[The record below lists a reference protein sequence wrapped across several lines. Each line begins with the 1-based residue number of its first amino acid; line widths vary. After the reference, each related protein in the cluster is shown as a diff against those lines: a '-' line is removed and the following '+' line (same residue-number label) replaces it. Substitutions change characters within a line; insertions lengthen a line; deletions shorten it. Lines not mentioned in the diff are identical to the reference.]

1 MTAPAAACNS
11 GARVRFY
18 EYEAK
23 ALFARH
29 GTPLPKGL
37 VARTAAEAQR
47 VAADI
52 GGPVVL
58 KSQVLTGGR
67 MKAGGVKFA
76 DTPADAETAA
86 QAILQ
91 LEIKG
96 QTPRGVLVEQRA
108 PVAQEYFAAV
118 TWDGRRKLPVLI
130 FSDMGGIDIEEV
142 AEKHPEHVA
151 RVHLSTI
158 LPWSAYRA
166 KEAIAAVGVTGD
178 DLNRLIPIVSTLV
191 EIFLRYDLTLA
202 EINPL
207 GKLVDGRFLVL
218 DGHVDL
224 EGDARDKHAKLLDEL
239 GIGKEE
245 TREAKPPTAFE
256 IKGAQVDASDHRGVA
271 GNVREFDGDLGLV
284 IGAGGGSL
292 TLFDAIRK
300 HGGRPA
306 NYCEIGGNPS
316 VRKACELTKLIL
328 SKPGVKKIA
337 VMMNVVSNTRVDIV
351 ARGVIKGCVE
361 SGRNPA
367 DTIAIFRIPGAW
379 EDDGFKILRKYGV
392 EYCDRTVSMYEAAG
406 RAVAK
411 MATA

>member
-1 MTAPAAACNS
+1 M
-11 GARVRFY
+11 RFY

-29 GTPLPKGL
+29 GTPLLKGR
-37 VARTAAEAQR
+37 VARTAAEAKQI
-47 VAADI
+47 AAEI
-52 GGPVVL
+52 AGPVVL

-76 DTPADAETAA
+76 DDPAGAA
-86 QAILQ
+86 QAAEAILK
-91 LEIKG
+91 LTING
-96 QTPRGVLVEQRA
+96 QQPRGVLVEQKA
-108 PVAQEYFAAV
+108 PIAKEYFVAV
-118 TWDGRRKLPVLI
+118 TWDGRKKCPVLI

-142 AEKHPEHVA
+142 ALKHPEHVA
-151 RVHLSTI
+151 QVHLSTL
-158 LPWSAYRA
+158 LPFSPYKA
-166 KEAIAAVGVTGD
+166 KEAIAGTGVSGD
-178 DLNRLIPIVSTLV
+178 DLNKIIPIVSTLV

-207 GKLVDGRFLVL
+207 GKTQDGKFLVL

-224 EGDARDKHAKLLDEL
+224 EGDARDKHARVVEDL

-245 TREAKPPTAFE
+245 TREARPPTAFE

-271 GNVREFDGDLGLV
+271 GNVKEFDGDLGLV

-300 HGGRPA
+300 HGGKPA

-316 VRKACELTKLIL
+316 VKKTCELTKLIL

-361 SGRNPA
+361 SGRTPS

-392 EYCDRTVSMYEAAG
+392 EYCDRSVSMYEAAG

-411 MATA
+411 MRA

>member
-1 MTAPAAACNS
+1 M
-11 GARVRFY
+11 RFY

-23 ALFARH
+23 ALFRRH
-29 GTPLPKGL
+29 GMPLLKGR
-37 VARTAAEAQR
+37 VATSAAEAK
-47 VAADI
+47 AIAEEI
-52 GGPVVL
+52 GGPLVL

-76 DTPADAETAA
+76 DDPAAA
-86 QAILQ
+86 AKAAAAILA

-96 QTPRGVLVEQRA
+96 HTPRGVLVEERA

-118 TWDGRRKLPVLI
+118 TWDGRKKLPVII

-142 AEKHPEHVA
+142 AEKHPEHVS
-151 RVHLSTI
+151 RVHFSTI
-158 LPWSAYRA
+158 VPFQPFRA
-166 KEAIAAVGVTGD
+166 KEAVAATGVSGTE
-178 DLNRLIPIVSTLV
+178 LTRLTPIVAALA

-207 GKLVDGRFLVL
+207 GRLEDGRFLVL
-218 DGHVDL
+218 DGHVDM
-224 EGDARDKHAKLLDEL
+224 EAEARERHAKVVEEL
-239 GIGKEE
+239 GIGKDE
-245 TREAKPPTAFE
+245 TREARPPTAFE
-256 IKGAQVDASDHRGVA
+256 LRGVEVDAGDHRGVA
-271 GNVREFDGDLGLV
+271 GNVKEFDGDLGLV

-292 TLFDAIRK
+292 TLFDAVRK

-316 VRKACELTKLIL
+316 VKKACGLTKLIL

-361 SGRNPA
+361 SGRDPA
-367 DTIAIFRIPGAW
+367 TTIAIFRIPGAW
-379 EDDGFKILRKYGV
+379 EDDGFTILRKYGV

-411 MATA
+411 LKE

>member
-1 MTAPAAACNS
+1 M
-11 GARVRFY
+11 RFY
-18 EYEAK
+18 EFEAK
-23 ALFARH
+23 TLFARH
-29 GTPLPKGL
+29 GIPLLKG
-37 VARTAAEAQR
+37 R
-47 VAADI
+47 VAKTATEAREAASEI
-52 GGPVVL
+52 AAPVVL

-76 DTPADAETAA
+76 DDPAAAEQAA
-86 QAILQ
+86 AAILA

-96 QTPRGVLVEQRA
+96 QKPRGVLVEQRV
-108 PVAQEYFAAV
+108 PVVQEYFAAV
-118 TWDGRRKLPVLI
+118 TWDGRRKQPVLI

-142 AEKHPEHVA
+142 AEQHPDHVS
-151 RVHLSTI
+151 RTHLSSI
-158 LPWSAYRA
+158 LPFSAYRA
-166 KEAIAAVGVTGD
+166 KEAIGAVGVTGD
-178 DLNRLIPIVSTLV
+178 VLNRMTPILATLV
-191 EIFLRYDLTLA
+191 ELFLRYDLTLA
-202 EINPL
+202 EINPIGRL
-207 GKLVDGRFLVL
+207 EDGRVLVL

-224 EGDARDKHAKLLDEL
+224 EGDARDKHAGLLKDL

-245 TREAKPPTAFE
+245 TREARPPTQFE
-256 IKGAQVDASDHRGVA
+256 IRGAEVDASDHRGVA

-316 VRKACELTKLIL
+316 VKKACELTKLIL

-361 SGRNPA
+361 AGRTPA
-367 DTIAIFRIPGAW
+367 DPIAIFRIPGAW
-379 EDDGFKILRKYGV
+379 EDDGFTILRKYGV

-406 RAVAK
+406 KAVAK
-411 MATA
+411 MQA

>member
-1 MTAPAAACNS
+1 M
-11 GARVRFY
+11 RFY

-29 GTPLPKGL
+29 GTPLLKGR
-37 VARTAAEAQR
+37 VARTPAEAKQIAAEIA
-47 VAADI
+47 
-52 GGPVVL
+52 GPVVL

-76 DTPADAETAA
+76 DDPAGAEKAA
-86 QAILQ
+86 EAILK
-91 LEIKG
+91 LTING
-96 QTPRGVLVEQRA
+96 QQPRGVLVEQKA
-108 PVAQEYFAAV
+108 PIAKEYFVAV
-118 TWDGRRKLPVLI
+118 TWDGRKKCPVLI

-142 AEKHPEHVA
+142 ALKHPEHVA
-151 RVHLSTI
+151 QVHLSTL
-158 LPWSAYRA
+158 LPFSPYKA
-166 KEAIAAVGVTGD
+166 KEAIAGTGVSGD
-178 DLNRLIPIVSTLV
+178 DLNRIIPIVSTLV

-207 GKLVDGRFLVL
+207 GKTADGKFLVL

-224 EGDARDKHAKLLDEL
+224 EGDARDKHAKVVEEL

-245 TREAKPPTAFE
+245 TREARPPTAFE

-271 GNVREFDGDLGLV
+271 GNVKEFDGDLGLV
-284 IGAGGGSL
+284 IVAGGGSL

-300 HGGRPA
+300 HGGKPA

-316 VRKACELTKLIL
+316 VKKTCELTKLIL

-361 SGRNPA
+361 SGRKPS

-392 EYCDRTVSMYEAAG
+392 EYCDRSVSMYEAAG

-411 MATA
+411 MRA

>member
-1 MTAPAAACNS
+1 M
-11 GARVRFY
+11 RFY

-29 GTPLPKGL
+29 GTPLLRGR
-37 VARTAAEAQR
+37 VARTAAEAAEIAR
-47 VAADI
+47 DLAV
-52 GGPVVL
+52 PVVL

-76 DTPADAETAA
+76 DTPAAAEANA
-86 QAILQ
+86 RAILA
-91 LEIKG
+91 LEIRG
-96 QTPRGVLVEQRA
+96 QTPRGV
-108 PVAQEYFAAV
+108 
-118 TWDGRRKLPVLI
+118 
-130 FSDMGGIDIEEV
+130 
-142 AEKHPEHVA
+142 
-151 RVHLSTI
+151 
-158 LPWSAYRA
+158 
-166 KEAIAAVGVTGD
+166 
-178 DLNRLIPIVSTLV
+178 LV

-207 GKLVDGRFLVL
+207 GKTHDGRFLVL

-224 EGDARDKHAKLLDEL
+224 EGDARAKHAQLLQEL
-239 GIGKEE
+239 GIGQEE
-245 TREAKPPTAFE
+245 TREARPPTEFE
-256 IKGAQVDASDHRGVA
+256 LRGAQVDAADHRGVA

-316 VRKACELTKLIL
+316 VRKACALTKLIL

-361 SGRNPA
+361 SGREPA
-367 DTIAIFRIPGAW
+367 ETIAIFRIPGAW
-379 EDDGFKILRKYGV
+379 EDDGFTILRKYGV
-392 EYCDRTVSMYEAAG
+392 EYCDRTVSMDEAAG

-411 MATA
+411 MARA